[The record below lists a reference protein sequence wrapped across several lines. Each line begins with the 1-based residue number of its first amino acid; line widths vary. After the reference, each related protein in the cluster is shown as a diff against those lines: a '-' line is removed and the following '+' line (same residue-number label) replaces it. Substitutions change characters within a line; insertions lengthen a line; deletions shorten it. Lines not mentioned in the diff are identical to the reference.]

1 MTTLYGGS
9 GDDVFHISSESQQTV
24 VVGDTLKSTRASDD
38 GLSNMP
44 VLETTNTNYADVVEL
59 DWGYDASEI
68 TQLGNG
74 YRIYNEDLDATVDIY
89 DVEVLK
95 FKDDNVAGGWD
106 TRYLTDGAPVGRDSW
121 MFGHAGKDID
131 YGDGSKV
138 RFVLTDGGTGDK
150 ASLLQV
156 YAELTTT
163 VTTTESY
170 TYYQR
175 GTRISETPRKGYS
188 KKTGTREV
196 ETEHTSDELIWQ
208 GDKTSVDVFTFA
220 DNVSVNVINIA
231 DKDWN
236 DQPIEMTLGTD
247 GIDLIFGNDSANL
260 IDAGLGDDIIFG
272 GDGDDV
278 IIGGEGDD
286 ILLGGDG
293 DDTIRG
299 DTVTDQ
305 DAALSHFAA
314 LTDFDDSQLSID
326 NSGMSSGGDDVILGG
341 DGVDDIDSG
350 EGSNLVSSGR
360 LDLNNDGDADLDIV
374 KEFME
379 DNNIDNK
386 DIFDNDDWV

>member
-1 MTTLYGGS
+1 M
-9 GDDVFHISSESQQTV
+9 
-24 VVGDTLKSTRASDD
+24 
-38 GLSNMP
+38 
-44 VLETTNTNYADVVEL
+44 
-59 DWGYDASEI
+59 
-68 TQLGNG
+68 
-74 YRIYNEDLDATVDIY
+74 DATVDIY

-121 MFGHAGKDID
+121 MFGHAGEDID

-175 GTRISETPRKGYS
+175 GTRIRETPAKGYS

-236 DQPIEMTLGTD
+236 DQPIEVTLGTD

-360 LDLNNDGDADLDIV
+360 LDLNNDGEADLDIV